1 MARRPNFIIVLADD
15 LGYGDIGCDGG
26 KIIRTPNLDR
36 MAGEGV
42 RFTDFYAS
50 ANVCTPSRAGLLTG
64 RYAIRSGLAHE
75 VIQPADSTGLP
86 LSEVT
91 IPKALKDGY
100 ASALIGKWHL
110 GHVAP
115 HWPPMQ
121 YGFDAFHGL
130 PYSHDMRPLAFYGA
144 DSPEGPMSEE
154 RVDFPKLT
162 QRFFENTLKFAKEN
176 RERPF
181 FILLALTAPHV
192 PLRPNPDDLTGSPA
206 GAYGEVVEEIDR
218 NMGRLFE
225 GLRRLGLEE
234 DTLVAFTSDNG
245 PWFEGSSGPFR
256 DRKGGSAW
264 DGGFRVPFI
273 VRQPGVVPAGE
284 VRTGVASNLDL
295 LPTLAALAGADL
307 PGDLVLDGKD
317 ISGML
322 VADAPSPH
330 EELVLFDN
338 ANVAAVRAGKWKY
351 VVRSYYRGMDIPLAQ
366 HGYPLLFDLET
377 DPGENYSLISLN
389 PEIAAEMKARFE
401 RLRDLYEPIGK
412 AFPPHVAPASAA
424 AHPD

>member
-1 MARRPNFIIVLADD
+1 MTRRPNFIIVLADD

-75 VIQPADSTGLP
+75 VIQPADTTGLP

-130 PYSHDMRPLAFYGA
+130 PYSHDMRPLAFYDA

-162 QRFFENTLKFAKEN
+162 RRFFENTLKFAEEN

-218 NMGRLFE
+218 NMGRLLE

-234 DTLVAFTSDNG
+234 DTLVVFTSDNG

-273 VRQPGVVPAGE
+273 VRQPGAVPAGE

-317 ISGML
+317 ISAML

-389 PEIAAEMKARFE
+389 PRIAAEMKARFE